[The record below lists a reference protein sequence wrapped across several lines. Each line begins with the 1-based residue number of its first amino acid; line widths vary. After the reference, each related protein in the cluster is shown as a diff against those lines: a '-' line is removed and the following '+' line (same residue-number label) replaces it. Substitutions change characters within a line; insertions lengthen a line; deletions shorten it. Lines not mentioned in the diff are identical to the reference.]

1 MKYQGVKKAFFLQ
14 ELAGV
19 SLATRK
25 DTKRPISDKKKFG
38 NHSYDFDAA
47 WLKGISGVS
56 KWALFGM
63 WQQSLFLLFFVPM
76 CGRVRLLVGKLL
88 SIFFGNCNDPHLSPR
103 GGGGAARK
111 VSLEAHLH
119 HHTFVQ
125 FSQIQCLSG
134 RLIREAGARE
144 PSKGRIR
151 KKFQSLSLSLSFDPP
166 PQTSTAVPSRSE
178 SLLGRMRRG
187 YTAGGPN
194 RDQKEKRETR
204 HDQVYSVSQSLFSS
218 RHIKRNGAELPF
230 LLNSEEKISK
240 KKNIFS

>member
-1 MKYQGVKKAFFLQ
+1 MLSNKKGHEEAHL
-14 ELAGV
+14 
-19 SLATRK
+19 R
-25 DTKRPISDKKKFG
+25 KKKFG

-63 WQQSLFLLFFVPM
+63 WQQSLFLLFLYLCAGACV
-76 CGRVRLLVGKLL
+76 CLLA
-88 SIFFGNCNDPHLSPR
+88 NCCPFSSGIVTTHTYHR
-103 GGGGAARK
+103 GGGAARK

-151 KKFQSLSLSLSFDPP
+151 KKFQSLSLSLSVDPP

-178 SLLGRMRRG
+178 SLLGRMR
-187 YTAGGPN
+187 
-194 RDQKEKRETR
+194 
-204 HDQVYSVSQSLFSS
+204 
-218 RHIKRNGAELPF
+218 
-230 LLNSEEKISK
+230 
-240 KKNIFS
+240 